1 MDANKLMEFYE
12 KDSHLRDFLPIIRDS
27 AVYPVITD
35 ANNVVCSLPPIINGD
50 HSKIKLTTKN
60 VFIESTATDY
70 TRALM
75 ALNCLVAAF
84 SEYCAEPFVVEDIE
98 IVYEVDN
105 RTDITPQFKTT
116 KFTANID
123 TINSVGSINVNAE
136 QACNY
141 LQRMCLSAKA
151 ISEKQ
156 IEVEVPITRGD
167 IIQECDIIE
176 DVCIAFGY
184 NNIQLSLPKTPTVG
198 K

>member
-1 MDANKLMEFYE
+1 
-12 KDSHLRDFLPIIRDS
+12 
-27 AVYPVITD
+27 
-35 ANNVVCSLPPIINGD
+35 
-50 HSKIKLTTKN
+50 
-60 VFIESTATDY
+60 
-70 TRALM
+70 M

-156 IEVEVPITRGD
+156 IEVEVPITRGGNHFIYLLNYLLNWHVITLD